1 MKIRLFPTNKEK
13 EILNTWFGMSRYIY
27 NQSLISLKI
36 LTENNPLNDFYNAT
50 ENPVK
55 VNIDVNDNGIINLN
69 ISLNPLLDSKV
80 NKCKFV
86 SSSGDAC
93 NNNCSKNYYD
103 FCSTH
108 LKQKI
113 NCKFI
118 LLSGKNKGK
127 KCGITCGNSGFC
139 NKHSTE
145 NLKCKKIMKSGKN
158 KGKEC
163 GKNCGGSD
171 FCSIHSQIKREYIS
185 KGKNVCPYKFKK
197 GKNKDRTCG
206 KKCEGKFC
214 DDHLK
219 IIEKSKIKSLELDG
233 INIRDFVRKVRID
246 DSKEL
251 FLDPKKSRQT
261 LMKEFN
267 EKGKA
272 KYVYDESK
280 EEIIWAPEW
289 CPKDP
294 KKSKCPKFPTKMFR
308 GSINILSQDINS
320 CISNGNYKLNMRVK
334 TKKDKNH
341 IINSDQW
348 NGGKN
353 TPFPSELSEMNG
365 YYTIGHKRIPLD
377 KLFKTLERRS
387 YQILKDENNK
397 YFLNLPVSN
406 SFFYELKCKVKK
418 IVHSENQTTDDRFD
432 ICALDSGIR
441 TFQTLYG
448 LNHIVEIGSNDCYKI
463 LKRLK
468 IGDRSFGL
476 KKRLI
481 GKKIKNL
488 VDDLHRKTISFL
500 TSNYKIILLPNF
512 GTSGMLGGKI
522 SKGTKRE
529 MQAFRFYNFKQRLI
543 DKCAK
548 TGTVLKI
555 VSEAYT
561 TQCCSECGVLTN
573 PNDSKIFMCLNMN
586 CPLFRVEI
594 DRDFQG
600 GRNVFI
606 RNVSLAF

>member
-1 MKIRLFPTNKEK
+1 MQTIE
-13 EILNTWFGMSRYIY
+13 
-27 NQSLISLKI
+27 
-36 LTENNPLNDFYNAT
+36 
-50 ENPVK
+50 
-55 VNIDVNDNGIINLN
+55 
-69 ISLNPLLDSKV
+69 
-80 NKCKFV
+80 
-86 SSSGDAC
+86 
-93 NNNCSKNYYD
+93 
-103 FCSTH
+103 H
-108 LKQKI
+108 QKI
-113 NCKFI
+113 TSEKAVEDV
-118 LLSGKNKGK
+118 SG
-127 KCGITCGNSGFC
+127 
-139 NKHSTE
+139 
-145 NLKCKKIMKSGKN
+145 
-158 KGKEC
+158 
-163 GKNCGGSD
+163 
-171 FCSIHSQIKREYIS
+171 
-185 KGKNVCPYKFKK
+185 
-197 GKNKDRTCG
+197 
-206 KKCEGKFC
+206 
-214 DDHLK
+214 
-219 IIEKSKIKSLELDG
+219 
-233 INIRDFVRKVRID
+233 
-246 DSKEL
+246 
-251 FLDPKKSRQT
+251 
-261 LMKEFN
+261 
-267 EKGKA
+267 
-272 KYVYDESK
+272 K
-280 EEIIWAPEW
+280 EEIAEKIEALKKQEGIKKLEREFGEVGDMLEKIANDPVLKDETVSPEQKRNFW
-289 CPKDP
+289 DKTRKIRVFMPLVISGVMSLAGLFGKGNAEGQNLNKPQNVDSWNNLAKVGQLMSDIDQKQHTKNKKD
-294 KKSKCPKFPTKMFR
+294 
-308 GSINILSQDINS
+308 DIADPY
-320 CISNGNYKLNMRVK
+320 GNYKLNMRVK

-476 KKRLI
+476 KKKLI